1 MATLETTKNKLRPS
15 SAVVRTL
22 VNSAALLGS
31 LTLAPM
37 PKALAAPTIAIPG
50 AQELHPIS
58 RAQNQSWLKRHNN
71 IMAKAAKGQYDVLL
85 LGDSIT
91 QGWELNHV
99 AWDQEM
105 KGIPQQKVLN
115 AGISS
120 DRIEHILWRVENGLL
135 ASSKPKVCVLMAGIN
150 NLALATPETI
160 AGGIAKLIDAIKQRS
175 PQTKVLVL
183 GVLPSGQEADHP
195 RRSKIRAIN
204 SLLVQVAAASG
215 SEFLDTGSRFLSPD
229 GTLPETVSFDG
240 VHLTRQGYEIWAS
253 ALKKPLRKMSRG

>member
-1 MATLETTKNKLRPS
+1 MATLENAKGIIRNQLLGL
-15 SAVVRTL
+15 AAAI
-22 VNSAALLGS
+22 SAAVSLLP
-31 LTLAPM
+31 TPM
-37 PKALAAPTIAIPG
+37 ALAGSFVTFPG
-50 AQELHPIS
+50 AQDLQPIS
-58 RAQNQSWLKRHNN
+58 RAQNQTWLKRHND
-71 IMAKAAKGQYDVLL
+71 ILAKAAKGQHDVLL

-91 QGWELNHV
+91 QGWELNRV
-99 AWDQEM
+99 AWEHEM
-105 KGIPQQKVLN
+105 QGLPTQKVLN

-120 DRIEHILWRVENGLL
+120 DRIEHILWRVENGLF
-135 ASSKPKVCVLMAGIN
+135 ASAKPKVCVLMAGIN

-195 RRSKIRAIN
+195 RRSKIKSINDLLAKVAI
-204 SLLVQVAAASG
+204 SSG
-215 SEFLDTGSRFLSPD
+215 SEFLDTGSRFLGPD

-253 ALKKPLRKMSRG
+253 ALKRPLRKMSRS